1 MRKYIFLFSLKA
13 GHSDFKKLEKEILTS
28 FKIKNKLN
36 QLEIIKT
43 EDENSISKF
52 SQELSQ
58 RHGEN
63 VLIICGGDGSL
74 HESLV
79 GVINKNIILTAYPM
93 GTGNDFLKNFNK
105 IKSIDDFFNLE
116 INKIDT
122 IKVNNHYAINSVSI
136 GLDVNVLR
144 GANALKEKYPWLKI
158 GAYQLSAIKNIINN
172 KAYPLDIVLEN
183 KEEIIHKSGDFTL
196 VAISNGQFYGG
207 GFRNAPLAKVN
218 DGLLDVTIADA
229 YNRRELTSIVT
240 KYRKGKHLEEK
251 GVFHKRFTK
260 ATIKSHSS
268 KDLLLNADGEIYQ
281 EKEWNIEIL
290 PKSLLWA
297 SIK

>member
-13 GHSDFKKLEKEILTS
+13 GHSNFKKLENEILTS
-28 FKIKNKLN
+28 FKNKNKLN

-52 SQELSQ
+52 SKDISQ
-58 RHGEN
+58 RDGEN
-63 VLIICGGDGSL
+63 ILIICGGDGSL
-74 HESLV
+74 HEALA
-79 GVINKNIILTAYPM
+79 GVLGTNTILTAYPM
-93 GTGNDFLKNFNK
+93 GTGNDFLRNFKK

-122 IKVNNHYAINSVSI
+122 IKVNNHYAINSISI
-136 GLDVNVLR
+136 GLDVNVVR
-144 GANALKEKYPWLKI
+144 GANALKNKYPWLRL
-158 GAYQLSAIKNIINN
+158 GAYQLSAINNIINN
-172 KAYPLDIVLEN
+172 KVYPLDILLEN
-183 KEEIIHKSGDFTL
+183 EEEAIHKSGDFTL

-229 YNRRELTSIVT
+229 YNRRELVSIVT
-240 KYRKGKHLEEK
+240 KYRKGNHLEEK

-260 ATIKSHSS
+260 ATIKSLSS
-268 KDLLLNADGEIYQ
+268 KDLYLNADGEIYR

-297 SIK
+297 SVR